1 MFLISDGSQ
10 SQQRF
15 LVEPQAEV
23 VRPGSNISLHC
34 KIANMGDL
42 SQCRWQKNRFP
53 VGIFSGKYSIPENSR
68 ETGTWRY
75 PPEWSTAVII
85 MLRRQLS
92 YAIKN
97 QLKAFLRWFFMA

>member
-1 MFLISDGSQ
+1 M
-10 SQQRF
+10 
-15 LVEPQAEV
+15 EPQAEV

-68 ETGTWRY
+68 DTGNGVILGS
-75 PPEWSTAVII
+75 EWGVTCYVV
-85 MLRRQLS
+85 
-92 YAIKN
+92 
-97 QLKAFLRWFFMA
+97 